1 MGKNSSFSSKNDNVL
16 LSYNDSHTFL
26 NVCVLFKLKLTI
38 FKNEKTH
45 LQMNT
50 FKYNLNFSKKNC
62 HMSNL
67 KKQGKRL
74 ELKTQVYIYKNY
86 IV

>member
-45 LQMNT
+45 SQMNT
-50 FKYNLNFSKKNC
+50 FKYNLNFSKKKL
-62 HMSNL
+62 SYVKF
-67 KKQGKRL
+67 KKTGKKVR
-74 ELKTQVYIYKNY
+74 IKNTGLHL
-86 IV
+86 